1 MNNISGLTADQERFF
16 SREDSSKQLTPFS
29 VFYSVLAAIMVAW
42 ILISLIT
49 YIAVSIFLNSYRAE
63 MLSQIDE
70 LRQNSRLMLD
80 NPTVNRQISRS
91 PSVPPDKHKGPRI
104 IHIDRE

>member
-1 MNNISGLTADQERFF
+1 MENIRGLTPDQERFF
-16 SREDSSKQLTPFS
+16 SLEDSSKQLTPFS

-42 ILISLIT
+42 LLISLIT

-70 LRQNSRLMLD
+70 LRQNSRLLLD

-91 PSVPPDKHKGPRI
+91 PSAPPDKHKGPRI

>member
-1 MNNISGLTADQERFF
+1 MTPEQEQFF
-16 SREDSSKQLTPFS
+16 SKDVRPKQLTPFS

-42 ILISLIT
+42 LLISLIS

-63 MLSQIDE
+63 MLSQIDQ
-70 LRQNSRLMLD
+70 LRQNSRLLLD
-80 NPTVNRQISRS
+80 HPTVNRQTSRS
-91 PSVPPDKHKGPRI
+91 PSAPPDQKKGPQV

>member
-1 MNNISGLTADQERFF
+1 MENSSGLTADQERFF
-16 SREDSSKQLTPFS
+16 SREGSLKQLTPFS

-42 ILISLIT
+42 LLISLIT

-63 MLSQIDE
+63 MLSQIDQ
-70 LRQNSRLMLD
+70 LRQNSRLQLD
-80 NPTVNRQISRS
+80 NQTMNRQINRS
-91 PSVPPDKHKGPRI
+91 PSAPPEQHKGPRI